1 MQQARVDWIAV
12 SWSPYSRRSEM
23 FARELN
29 GQLRCIHNLRFQYP
43 LHAPFKYILQAART
57 WRMLWRERP
66 DAIHVQ
72 TPPFVCGAVV
82 YLYSRLTGAPYV
94 FEYHSA
100 AFGRTWDWARPIQS
114 FLARHAATNIVTNQ
128 HWADVMHEW
137 GAEALVMF
145 DPFLELPEGL
155 PFPLKPGFNVAFVS
169 TFADDEPVEAV
180 LAAAAM
186 TPDVNYYVTG
196 DTRKRPAAFFAAAP
210 PNVTFTGFLNLNGE
224 YLGLLRAAD
233 AIMVLTTRDYT
244 LQLGGCEAVSVG
256 KPLITSD
263 WPYLREV
270 FGGGAVFVSNTA
282 EGIRDGIHAV
292 RERHEE
298 LAREITEF
306 RQESQR
312 EWNIRMRQ
320 LENMVART
328 LPARGSA

>member
-1 MQQARVDWIAV
+1 
-12 SWSPYSRRSEM
+12 
-23 FARELN
+23 
-29 GQLRCIHNLRFQYP
+29 
-43 LHAPFKYILQAART
+43 
-57 WRMLWRERP
+57 
-66 DAIHVQ
+66 
-72 TPPFVCGAVV
+72 
-82 YLYSRLTGAPYV
+82 
-94 FEYHSA
+94 
-100 AFGRTWDWARPIQS
+100 
-114 FLARHAATNIVTNQ
+114 
-128 HWADVMHEW
+128 MHEW
-137 GAEALVMF
+137 GAKALVMF
-145 DPFLELPEGL
+145 DPFLELPEGS

-186 TPDVNYYVTG
+186 TPEVNYYITG

-210 PNVTFTGFLNLNGE
+210 PNVTFTGFLNPNGE

-292 RERHEE
+292 RERREE
-298 LAREITEF
+298 LTREIAAF

-312 EWNIRMRQ
+312 EWDIRMSQ

-328 LPARGSA
+328 LPARGGA